1 MIAVGKVLA
10 ESHPRYIRNRWMSA
24 GSRRGRGR
32 SSSWLHRLT
41 RTTFIAAVASV
52 IALPPQ
58 SASAWCWR
66 PRIYSYGYGCG
77 WRPFCG
83 PRIVTSYG
91 CSSYTYSYSYS
102 AYGCG
107 WPAYGACGPRFYSG
121 CAYPAVIYGW
131 YPGGISVGWGFN
143 GFGCSPFGWYGWGPF
158 AATTPGASPIGV
170 DFSTLA
176 SARSNH
182 RPMVNRSFASVP
194 MHAPPEQLARAPQ
207 PSRTMRPTVES
218 GRLPPRPAA
227 SSTAARMKAGK
238 LVAAGDTHVRAG
250 LDTPDRLKEALRSY
264 DQAARVAADLP
275 DTHLRRAIVLTAM
288 GRTDEAR
295 SAVSRAAAIDARLSD
310 SGHTRT
316 AETTRQDRAPHLPP
330 DPVFGERDGG
340 PTTLD
345 SRTASLIA
353 RMFRG
358 EFGGTSQPADNWIAA
373 SWEARNDA
381 TAPQAPG
388 QNPSTRLAV
397 R

>member
-1 MIAVGKVLA
+1 M
-10 ESHPRYIRNRWMSA
+10 
-24 GSRRGRGR
+24 
-32 SSSWLHRLT
+32 T
-41 RTTFIAAVASV
+41 
-52 IALPPQ
+52 
-58 SASAWCWR
+58 
-66 PRIYSYGYGCG
+66 
-77 WRPFCG
+77 
-83 PRIVTSYG
+83 
-91 CSSYTYSYSYS
+91 
-102 AYGCG
+102 
-107 WPAYGACGPRFYSG
+107 
-121 CAYPAVIYGW
+121 
-131 YPGGISVGWGFN
+131 
-143 GFGCSPFGWYGWGPF
+143 
-158 AATTPGASPIGV
+158 
-170 DFSTLA
+170 
-176 SARSNH
+176 
-182 RPMVNRSFASVP
+182 
-194 MHAPPEQLARAPQ
+194 
-207 PSRTMRPTVES
+207 
-218 GRLPPRPAA
+218 
-227 SSTAARMKAGK
+227 AGK

-310 SGHTRT
+310 SVHTRT

-358 EFGGTSQPADNWIAA
+358 ELGGTSQPSDNWIAA

-381 TAPQAPG
+381 MVPQAPG